1 MEDCKVNLAKYF
13 KIHHTCAQMQP
24 HERQHRFG
32 EYLQKV
38 EFASLEEISAQVNA
52 SPSTVRR
59 DLAVLEATGGVQRTH
74 GGARVAVP
82 KSDEF
87 TFSSRDTHE
96 LAEKEAIGRAC

>member
-1 MEDCKVNLAKYF
+1 MEDCKVNLAKSF
-13 KIHHTCAQMQP
+13 KIYHTCAQMQP
-24 HERQHRFG
+24 HERQHRIG

-74 GGARVAVP
+74 GGGRGAFS
-82 KSDEF
+82 KFGGF
-87 TFSSRDTHE
+87 TLFFPGTPPHN
-96 LAEKEAIGRAC
+96 AKKN